1 VKKQKQRT
9 RKAFKDSLLRRR
21 LREIPLHYRR
31 NSSGCWIWTGSLIDG
46 HYPVSRLYVKS
57 KGYTW
62 PARRVMWLRE
72 IGAIPAGKQ
81 IVSDC
86 GHELCVNPLHL
97 EALTHAE
104 VHQRSSKAKIDGDD
118 VREIRELVRF
128 GLPMKD
134 IGAAYDITG
143 EEVSQIVSGKRWANA
158 A

>member
-1 VKKQKQRT
+1 MKKQKQPKG
-9 RKAFKDSLLRRR
+9 KAFKDSLLRKR
-21 LREIPLHYRR
+21 LREIPLRYRR

-46 HYPVSRLYVKS
+46 RYPVSRLYVKS

-62 PARRVMWLRE
+62 PARRVVWLRE
-72 IGAIPAGKQ
+72 IGPIPAGKQ

-86 GHELCVNPLHL
+86 GNELCVNPLHL